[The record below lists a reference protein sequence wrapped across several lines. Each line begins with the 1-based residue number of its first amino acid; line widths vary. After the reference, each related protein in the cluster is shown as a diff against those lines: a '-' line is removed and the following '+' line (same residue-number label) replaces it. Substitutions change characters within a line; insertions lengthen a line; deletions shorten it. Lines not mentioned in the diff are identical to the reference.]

1 MKAFFRKI
9 PVVAVSFTMALVF
22 GACSDDSSGSGVDHG
37 EIDIPLPDGFDDNTE
52 GSSDSV
58 EKSSSSKKV
67 SSSAKET
74 SSSSK
79 NVSSSAKESS
89 SSSQKTSSSA
99 TSSSS
104 TAKPA
109 SSSADTEKSWREVC
123 LDILNEYRATE
134 GAKPL
139 TLANDD
145 KQTCTDQ
152 QAAND
157 LKDNAAHG
165 HFGDCGESAQNTG
178 PNVNMAWKSDL
189 ADIAKYYIDMMWDE
203 KKLVENGTRDP
214 DKKEDFSYI
223 GHYLNIRN
231 AKYTKVSCGF
241 ATSSDKKTGWLNIN
255 FF

>member
-58 EKSSSSKKV
+58 EKSSSSKD
-67 SSSAKET
+67 
-74 SSSSK
+74 
-79 NVSSSAKESS
+79 VSSSAKESS

>member
-37 EIDIPLPDGFDDNTE
+37 EIVIPVSNGFDDDTE

-58 EKSSSSKKV
+58 EKSSSSQKV
-67 SSSAKET
+67 SSNSKEVSSSSKDAPSSAKE
-74 SSSSK
+74 
-79 NVSSSAKESS
+79 AS

-99 TSSSS
+99 TSS

-134 GAKPL
+134 GVKPL
-139 TLANDD
+139 TLAADD

-157 LKDNAAHG
+157 LKDKAAHG

-203 KKLVENGTRDP
+203 KKLVEDGTRDP
-214 DKKEDFSYI
+214 DKKEDYSYI

-231 AKYTKVSCGF
+231 AKYSKVSCGF
-241 ATSSDKKTGWLNIN
+241 ATSSDQKTGWLNIN